1 MAAVRR
7 RLISLLPA
15 AFGLA
20 LLGAGPGA
28 AVADTCAPLTVPD
41 ELGLVCRTDRTATG
55 EILVVEPEGGTF
67 QALSRLTLRELDPL
81 DDRLAWS
88 EPEAWLEQQMVV
100 DVGALSAALD
110 EVGGDPDS
118 PFGSDMVKSGI
129 AMLVDGIEQLSRLP
143 LSACGEPAPHQQIDE
158 EIDCRFG
165 VEPFLLFMRVSL
177 VAREEA
183 RFAFNIRTFNEQRL
197 RHFTAI
203 ANSFEPDAP
212 AP

>member
-1 MAAVRR
+1 MPGR
-7 RLISLLPA
+7 SPLP
-15 AFGLA
+15 
-20 LLGAGPGA
+20 P
-28 AVADTCAPLTVPD
+28 TPCAPLTVPD
-41 ELGLVCRTDRTATG
+41 ELGLVCRIDRTGTG
-55 EILVVEPEGGTF
+55 DVLVVEPAGGTF
-67 QALSRLTLRELDPL
+67 QALSRLTLRELDPGL
-81 DDRLAWS
+81 DGPAWS

-118 PFGSDMVKSGI
+118 PFGSEMIKNGI
-129 AMLVDGIEQLSRLP
+129 AMLVDGLKELSRLP
-143 LSACGEPAPHQQIDE
+143 LAACGGAATDE

-165 VEPFLLFMRVSL
+165 IEPFLLFMRVSL
-177 VAREEA
+177 VARDEA

-203 ANSFEPDAP
+203 ANSFDPASP

>member
-7 RLISLLPA
+7 RLTALLA

-20 LLGAGPGA
+20 FWGTGPGA
-28 AVADTCAPLTVPD
+28 VGADADGCAPLTVPD
-41 ELGLVCRTDRTATG
+41 ELGLVCRTDRAGQG

-67 QALSRLTLRELDPL
+67 RALSRLTLRELDPEV
-81 DDRLAWS
+81 DRLAWS
-88 EPEAWLEQQMVV
+88 EPEAWLERQMVV

-118 PFGSDMVKSGI
+118 PFGSEMVKNGI
-129 AMLVDGIEQLSRLP
+129 AMLVDGLEELSRLP
-143 LSACGEPAPHQQIDE
+143 LSACGGAATEE

-165 VEPFLLFMRVSL
+165 IEPFLLFMRVSL
-177 VAREEA
+177 VARDET

-203 ANSFEPDAP
+203 ANSFEAKSPDP
-212 AP
+212 